1 MFGAHLKDE
10 YEEGGGGE
18 GQEGGKGCAHLGGA
32 GLKWQW
38 ILPATYSAP
47 SPSPPLFSQTVSL
60 LQDILKRIADFDQGG
75 AALQPIGQ
83 NPLKLFLITSF
94 LSVFEMGCVSC
105 KDPATD
111 N

>member
-18 GQEGGKGCAHLGGA
+18 GQEGGEGCAHLGGA

-60 LQDILKRIADFDQGG
+60 LQDILKQTLTKEVLRY
-75 AALQPIGQ
+75 
-83 NPLKLFLITSF
+83 N
-94 LSVFEMGCVSC
+94 LSDKTLSSC
-105 KDPATD
+105 F
-111 N
+111 